1 MITPWALYGICSD
14 VESDSADTDD
24 ENIGTVS
31 ETNINAINKHDFVER
46 FSDIVQIPL
55 NALLHSNWA
64 VKKKY
69 LRVSLLGFYNA
80 H

>member
-24 ENIGTVS
+24 ENIGTVN
-31 ETNINAINKHDFVER
+31 ETNINAIKKHDFVER

-55 NALLHSNWA
+55 NALLHSN
-64 VKKKY
+64 
-69 LRVSLLGFYNA
+69 
-80 H
+80 

>member
-24 ENIGTVS
+24 DNIGTVN

-55 NALLHSNWA
+55 NALLHSI
-64 VKKKY
+64 
-69 LRVSLLGFYNA
+69 
-80 H
+80 